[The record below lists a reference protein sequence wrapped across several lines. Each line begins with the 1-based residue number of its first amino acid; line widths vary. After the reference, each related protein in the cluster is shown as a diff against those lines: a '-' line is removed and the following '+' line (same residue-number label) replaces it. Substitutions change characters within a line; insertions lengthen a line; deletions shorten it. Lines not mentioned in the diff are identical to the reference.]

1 MQLFIP
7 NFENYS
13 KLSFFLVSLFDTEIF
28 KAERGEFK
36 ATWYKSI
43 ITKQRLHQYES
54 DICERQYNV
63 VTERKQIHLV
73 ANVFI
78 FFQTLPILF

>member
-36 ATWYKSI
+36 AT
-43 ITKQRLHQYES
+43 
-54 DICERQYNV
+54 
-63 VTERKQIHLV
+63 
-73 ANVFI
+73 
-78 FFQTLPILF
+78 